1 MNALSEGMKKGI
13 ALSMGIKK
21 AKDLGNLPGNICTPN
36 YLADQAKELAKK
48 YKTIRTKVMNE
59 KEIEGLGM
67 GAFMSVTKVAT
78 SQASLLL
85 FPIKEQRK
93 RIHCMRWSG
102 KALLLTLEEYL

>member
-48 YKTIRTKVMNE
+48 YKTIRTK
-59 KEIEGLGM
+59 
-67 GAFMSVTKVAT
+67 S
-78 SQASLLL
+78 
-85 FPIKEQRK
+85 
-93 RIHCMRWSG
+93 
-102 KALLLTLEEYL
+102 